1 MRDRIR
7 PPDSD
12 EEVVAAVNPGS
23 DVTLRDVARA
33 SGCSV
38 STVSRVLANSRPV
51 GAGTARRVREA
62 AERLGYRPNQVARA
76 LRSRSTATVGLVLPQ
91 ITNPFYPTLVR
102 ELTHVLDERG
112 RAVLLADCDDDPA
125 KEAARIESLL
135 ARQVDALLVVP
146 VDEHRSRPAVTAA
159 AARVPLVLL
168 DRSCGPGVADLVA
181 VDNAAGM
188 ALVLDHLAAQGRR
201 RPCYIGADGTASAAA
216 ERRAAYETG
225 VESLTPGEPPLLALG
240 DFSAAWGREAVDRLW
255 NERRRGDGPAFDAV
269 VCGNDLIALG
279 AIQRLRQLGADVPGQ
294 VAVTGF
300 DDVPPADLADPAVTT
315 VRQPVRDIAVEAVR
329 LLERHLASGH
339 DAGQPTDGERADA
352 GSFGGDS
359 ADGESVDNAP
369 VDGGPAD
376 SARPGA
382 SVAVSP
388 SGARTRH
395 AVRLAP
401 QLVVRASTAP
411 APPPATGAFGPFGA
425 RGDTG
430 NGPAA
435 SGAPGGS
442 PAGDPVRHA
451 TTPAPRSTDSPS
463 APLSSKAAP

>member
-1 MRDRIR
+1 MRLITFAELRSAAGRERDRTG
-7 PPDSD
+7 PDSD
-12 EEVVAAVNPGS
+12 EEVVAAVTPGS
-23 DVTLRDVARA
+23 DITLRDVARA
-33 SGCSV
+33 SGYSV
-38 STVSRVLANSRPV
+38 STVSRVLSASRPV

-112 RAVLLADCDDDPA
+112 RAVLLVDCDDDPD
-125 KEAARIESLL
+125 KEAARIEALL

-146 VDEHRSRPAVTAA
+146 VDEHRSRPAVAAA

-188 ALVLDHLAAQGRR
+188 ALVLDHLAARGRR

-216 ERRAAYETG
+216 ERRAAYEAG
-225 VESLTPGEPPLLALG
+225 VSALTPGEPPLLALG

-255 NERRRGDGPAFDAV
+255 DERDRGDRRPPDAV

-279 AIQRLRQLGADVPGQ
+279 VIQRLRQLGVDVPGQ

-329 LLERHLASGH
+329 LLERGLDG
-339 DAGQPTDGERADA
+339 AG
-352 GSFGGDS
+352 
-359 ADGESVDNAP
+359 AP
-369 VDGGPAD
+369 VCDGSPQDAAPR
-376 SARPGA
+376 SPGTP
-382 SVAVSP
+382 VA
-388 SGARTRH
+388 RH

-401 QLVVRASTAP
+401 HLVVRASTVPDTAP
-411 APPPATGAFGPFGA
+411 APSGTRHGA
-425 RGDTG
+425 RS
-430 NGPAA
+430 GPA
-435 SGAPGGS
+435 G
-442 PAGDPVRHA
+442 
-451 TTPAPRSTDSPS
+451 TPAPRSAVSPT
-463 APLSSKAAP
+463 APLIPNSTKAAQ